1 MVIGDG
7 DLLSKNS
14 LKILTKL
21 EDCRW
26 CRSWYW
32 DVLASLYWRWCILTS
47 LNCKLYSHLLKKEL
61 TYRLSRDVYRKKP

>member
-21 EDCRW
+21 EDCSW
-26 CRSWYW
+26 CRYCSWQ
-32 DVLASLYWRWCILTS
+32 VLASL
-47 LNCKLYSHLLKKEL
+47 
-61 TYRLSRDVYRKKP
+61 

>member
-32 DVLASLYWRWCILTS
+32 DVL
-47 LNCKLYSHLLKKEL
+47 
-61 TYRLSRDVYRKKP
+61 